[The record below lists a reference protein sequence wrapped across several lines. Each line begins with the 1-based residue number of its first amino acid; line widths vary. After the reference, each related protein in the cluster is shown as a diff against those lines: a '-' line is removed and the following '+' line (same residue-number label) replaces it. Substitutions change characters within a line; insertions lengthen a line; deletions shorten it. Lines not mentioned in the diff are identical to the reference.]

1 MILDLIQ
8 HPNAICRITENERR
22 VEVCPF
28 VSMQDMRRGLKQIVE
43 KKNVFHETSAL
54 EEQQQDNSNNKI
66 TSTLLWIRH
75 LRAQRSA
82 GLYPGNY
89 RLWEIIPNVLR
100 LCCQIELND
109 SEITSS
115 RGAACTVG
123 DKVASEPLP
132 LNDILE
138 VKAGSMEVVWPLVV
152 P

>member
-54 EEQQQDNSNNKI
+54 EEQQQDNSNKI

-82 GLYPGNY
+82 GLY
-89 RLWEIIPNVLR
+89 R
-100 LCCQIELND
+100 
-109 SEITSS
+109 SKSS
-115 RGAACTVG
+115 VG
-123 DKVASEPLP
+123 TRSVNQPY
-132 LNDILE
+132 
-138 VKAGSMEVVWPLVV
+138 
-152 P
+152 

>member
-54 EEQQQDNSNNKI
+54 EEQQQDNSNKI
-66 TSTLLWIRH
+66 TATLLWIRH

-82 GLYPGNY
+82 GLYP
-89 RLWEIIPNVLR
+89 
-100 LCCQIELND
+100 
-109 SEITSS
+109 SKSS
-115 RGAACTVG
+115 VG
-123 DKVASEPLP
+123 TRSVNQPY
-132 LNDILE
+132 
-138 VKAGSMEVVWPLVV
+138 
-152 P
+152 